1 MVNVKTSK
9 NLPRISH
16 QNHKDSLGTQRLIW
30 FLFPAGLNSVHT
42 IFVRHHNRIAKFLLN
57 NNNNNNWPDERI
69 YQETRRIIGAQLQV
83 ITYKEF
89 LPLILSPEVVSGMS
103 VCLSRPMSRESK
115 TVLDSGPHTVDCG
128 FHVLDSSLCQWKFGL
143 WIPIVSGISDSLS
156 CILDSKT
163 QDSGFLTG
171 LLASVSVWF
180 RSKKRPWKEIF
191 GFDRARNETR
201 TKNKRGGGE
210 GEGRFKERKESL
222 LPFFPNP
229 SPLFY
234 LRHFL
239 RGL

>member
-42 IFVRHHNRIAKFLLN
+42 IFVRHHNRIARFLLN

-103 VCLSRPMSRESK
+103 ACLSRPMSRESK
-115 TVLDSGPHTVDCG
+115 TVLDSGPHVVDCG
-128 FHVLDSSLCQWKFGL
+128 FHILDSSLCQWKFGL
-143 WIPIVSGISDSLS
+143 WIPIVSGISDSWS

-171 LLASVSVWF
+171 L
-180 RSKKRPWKEIF
+180 RSKRFRLVSEQKKTVKRDFRFWPREKW
-191 GFDRARNETR
+191 NE
-201 TKNKRGGGE
+201 NK
-210 GEGRFKERKESL
+210 K
-222 LPFFPNP
+222 
-229 SPLFY
+229 
-234 LRHFL
+234 
-239 RGL
+239 